1 MSMAASDSRARAAP
15 TASAIGPAVLLVAL
29 ACGCWAL
36 TVQRMR
42 GMDMGPA
49 TDLGGLGWFAVVWVT
64 MMAAMMLP
72 SLPPMAVARSRADG
86 GGQAQS
92 IAATVVFAAAYLLP
106 WAAFGV
112 LAYGLIDG
120 VRSLELG
127 FLEWDRG
134 GQYIAGAVILAAALY
149 ELTPVKRSCLS
160 HCRDARLL
168 RQRPGAGG
176 ALMMGAEQGAFCVGC
191 SGALMAAL
199 FALGV
204 MSIAWMLVVAALVA
218 IEKLLPWRTF
228 ATGVSVGVLALL
240 GVAIVFAPDHVPWL
254 TIPMSM

>member
-1 MSMAASDSRARAAP
+1 MSMAASESRPRAATVP
-15 TASAIGPAVLLVAL
+15 AIGPVVLLLGVAG
-29 ACGCWAL
+29 ACWAV
-36 TVQRMR
+36 TVARMQ

-72 SLPPMAVARSRADG
+72 SLAPMAVASSCPARG
-86 GGQAQS
+86 GHTGS
-92 IAATVVFAAAYLLP
+92 VAATVVFAAGYLLP

-120 VRSLELG
+120 VRSLQLG
-127 FLEWDRG
+127 FLAWDRA
-134 GQYIAGAVILAAALY
+134 GQYVAGAVVLLAALY
-149 ELTPVKRSCLS
+149 ELTPAKQSCLS

-168 RQRPGAGG
+168 RQRAGASG
-176 ALMMGAEQGAFCVGC
+176 ALIMGIEQGAFCVGC

-218 IEKLLPWRTF
+218 IQKLLPWSAVAS
-228 ATGVSVGVLALL
+228 ATTVALL
-240 GVAIVFAPDHVPWL
+240 AVLGLAIMLAPDHVPWL